1 MAQELIYKVGE
12 PRGKL
17 AYEATII
24 GIIYGIYLP
33 ETILSVVINELAYF
47 LGIPHSIILWIFH
60 GCPYFL
66 LVRSALLPLK
76 SQLLLVKSQ
85 FVMFRSQFFMVK
97 SQLLMVR
104 SC

>member
-1 MAQELIYKVGE
+1 MGEL
-12 PRGKL
+12 RGKL

-24 GIIYGIYLP
+24 GMIYGIYLP
-33 ETILSVVINELAYF
+33 ETILSVVVNALAYF
-47 LGIPHSIILWIFH
+47 LGVPHSIDLWIFH

-76 SQLLLVKSQ
+76 SPL
-85 FVMFRSQFFMVK
+85 FMVK
-97 SQLLMVR
+97 SHFVMVR